1 MVPTN
6 RPWTAGQ
13 FVGTHSQVIT
23 RMKISRK
30 LVVATIAAFMAATAG
45 AQAPVKVAPPLRLAD
60 LDTTVK
66 ACTDFYQFAG
76 GGWLASNPV
85 PAAFSTWGPF
95 NELTERN
102 NLLVKDVLDA
112 AAKAAPTTKDP
123 NTRKLGMFYA
133 SCMDSA
139 GIEAAG
145 AKPLAADL
153 RRIDA
158 ISTRAQLN
166 TEIAYEHSIGFA
178 PVFNIGSEQ
187 DSKNSSL
194 VVVGLS
200 QGGLGLPNRDY
211 YTKTDEASAKL
222 RAAYVDH
229 IGKVLALAGVPT
241 ETATAQAHKVMALET
256 MLAMG
261 SRTPVELR
269 DPIANYNPTPVR
281 ALDAVT
287 PAFEW
292 THFLNTIGAKGITNI
307 DVGQPD
313 FFKTV
318 QTALTTVPLD
328 DWKSYLKFRIVN
340 SQSPY
345 LSSAFVNQNF
355 AFRSML
361 TGARTMQ
368 PRWKR
373 CLQTSDAVLGEAL
386 GREYVKV
393 AFTPAAKAKATEMI
407 ENLRSVLG
415 DRIRKADWM
424 TDATRQQALIKL
436 ASFNKKIGY
445 PDKWQDYSELKVEK
459 GPYAT
464 NFMHARAYGQRRDIA
479 KVGRPVD
486 RGEWFMTPPTVNAY
500 YSPQLN
506 EVVFPAGRLQTPFF
520 HPTYDEG
527 ANYGGIGGTIGH
539 EMSHGFDDQ
548 GRQFDAK
555 GNLKDWWTA
564 DDAKNYT
571 ARAKMVEDQYNAY
584 TVLDSVH
591 VNGKLTL
598 GENLADVVGVS
609 LGYDAL
615 EKALAGKPRTMIDG
629 FTPEQ
634 RFFLAYAQARR
645 ANMLPQQ
652 ALLQIRTDPHS
663 PGRYRVNGPLSN
675 MPEFAKAFGC
685 KEGDPMVRPE
695 SMRAKIW

>member
-1 MVPTN
+1 
-6 RPWTAGQ
+6 
-13 FVGTHSQVIT
+13 
-23 RMKISRK
+23 
-30 LVVATIAAFMAATAG
+30 
-45 AQAPVKVAPPLRLAD
+45 
-60 LDTTVK
+60 
-66 ACTDFYQFAG
+66 
-76 GGWLASNPV
+76 
-85 PAAFSTWGPF
+85 
-95 NELTERN
+95 
-102 NLLVKDVLDA
+102 
-112 AAKAAPTTKDP
+112 DP
-123 NTRKLGMFYA
+123 NTRKLGTFYA

-145 AKPLAADL
+145 AKPLARDL
-153 RRIDA
+153 KRIDA
-158 ISTRAQLN
+158 ISTKAQLN
-166 TEIAYEHSIGFA
+166 AEIAYEHSIGFSPLFA
-178 PVFNIGSEQ
+178 FGSEQ

-194 VVVGLS
+194 IVLGLS
-200 QGGLGLPNRDY
+200 QGGIGLPNRDY
-211 YTKTDEASAKL
+211 YTKTDAGSEKIKT
-222 RAAYVDH
+222 AYVDH
-229 IGKVLALAGVPT
+229 IGKVLTLAGESP
-241 ETATAQAHKVMALET
+241 ERATADARKVMALET
-256 MLAMG
+256 MLALG

-269 DPIANYNPTPVR
+269 DPIANYNPTAVS
-281 ALDAVT
+281 ALNTVT
-287 PAFEW
+287 PAFDW
-292 THFLNTIGAKGITNI
+292 NKFLPTVGLKGISSV

-318 QTALTTVPLD
+318 QIALQQVPLD
-328 DWKSYLKFRIVN
+328 DWKAYLKFRVTN

-345 LSSAFVNQNF
+345 LSNAFVNQNF
-355 AFRSML
+355 AFRSQL
-361 TGARTMQ
+361 TGAKTMQ

-373 CLQTSDAVLGEAL
+373 CLQTTDGVLGEAL

-393 AFTPAAKAKATEMI
+393 AFTPDAKAKATEMI

-415 DRIRKADWM
+415 DRIRGADWM
-424 TDATRQQALIKL
+424 SDATRQQALVKL

-445 PDKWQDYSELKVEK
+445 PDNWKDYTDLKVEK

-464 NFMHARAYGQRRDIA
+464 NFMHARAYGQHRDVA
-479 KVGRPVD
+479 KVGKPVD

-500 YSPQLN
+500 YSAQLN

-520 HPTYDEG
+520 HSAYDDG

-548 GRQFDAK
+548 GRQFDSK

-564 DDAKNYT
+564 DDARNYT
-571 ARAKMVEDQYNAY
+571 SRAKMVEEQYNAY

-609 LGYDAL
+609 LAYDAL
-615 EKALAGKPRTMIDG
+615 EKALAGKQRTTIDG

-634 RFFLAYAQARR
+634 RFFMAYAQARR
-645 ANMLPQQ
+645 SNMLPQQ

-685 KEGDPMVRPE
+685 QEGDPMVRSG

>member
-1 MVPTN
+1 MN
-6 RPWTAGQ
+6 Q
-13 FVGTHSQVIT
+13 
-23 RMKISRK
+23 SRK
-30 LVVATIAAFMAATAG
+30 FLWLTVSAFIAVSAAGSQTPIKAG
-45 AQAPVKVAPPLRLAD
+45 PPLRLAD
-60 LDTTVK
+60 LDTTAK
-66 ACTDFYQFAG
+66 ACTDFYQYAG
-76 GGWLASNPV
+76 GRWLASNPV

-102 NLLVKDVLDA
+102 NLVLKAVLEA

-139 GIEAAG
+139 GVEAAG

-153 RRIDA
+153 HRIDA
-158 ISTRAQLN
+158 ISNKAQLN
-166 TEIAYEHSIGFA
+166 AEIAFEHSIGFS
-178 PVFNIGSEQ
+178 PLFGFGSEQ

-194 VVVGLS
+194 VVIGIS
-200 QGGLGLPNRDY
+200 QGGIGLPNRDY
-211 YTKTDEASAKL
+211 YTKTDAQSEKL
-222 RAAYVDH
+222 RVAYVDH
-229 IGKVLALAGVPT
+229 IGKVLTLAG
-241 ETATAQAHKVMALET
+241 ESAEKATAEAQRVMTLET
-256 MLAMG
+256 MLALG

-269 DPIANYNPTPVR
+269 DPIANYNPTAIT
-281 ALDAVT
+281 ALNNMT
-287 PAFEW
+287 PAFDW
-292 THFLNTIGAKGITNI
+292 NRFLTTVGVKGITTV

-313 FFKTV
+313 YFKTV
-318 QTALTTVPLD
+318 QTALEQVPLE
-328 DWKSYLKFRIVN
+328 DWKSYLKWRLTN
-340 SQSPY
+340 SQSPF
-345 LSSAFVNQNF
+345 LSSAFVNQSF
-355 AFRSML
+355 AFRSLL
-361 TGARTMQ
+361 TGAKTMQ

-373 CLQTSDAVLGEAL
+373 CLQTTDGVLGEAL

-393 AFTPAAKAKATEMI
+393 AFTPDAKAKATEMI
-407 ENLRSVLG
+407 ENLRSVIG
-415 DRIRKADWM
+415 DRIRGADWM
-424 TDATRQQALIKL
+424 SEATRQQALVKL

-445 PDKWQDYSELKVEK
+445 PDKWQDYTALTVEK

-464 NFMHARAYGQRRDIA
+464 NFMHARAYGQHRDVA

-520 HPTYDEG
+520 HPTYDAG

-548 GRQFDAK
+548 GRQFDSK

-571 ARAKMVEDQYNAY
+571 ARAKMVEDQYNEY

-609 LGYDAL
+609 VAYDAL
-615 EKALAGKPRTMIDG
+615 EKALAGKPRTTIDG

-645 ANMLPQQ
+645 SNMLPQQ

-675 MPEFAKAFGC
+675 MPEFANAFGC
-685 KEGDPMVRPE
+685 QEGDPMVRSA